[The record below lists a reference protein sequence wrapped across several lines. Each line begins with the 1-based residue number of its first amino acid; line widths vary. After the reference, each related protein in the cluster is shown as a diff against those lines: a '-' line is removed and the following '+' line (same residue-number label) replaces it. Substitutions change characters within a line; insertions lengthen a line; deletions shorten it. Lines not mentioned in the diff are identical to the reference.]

1 MVKQNIQAKIKDL
14 ENKKEKLDKEITSLK
29 IELNNESKN
38 SEWIAIPETD
48 LEVTKE
54 VLYKGKSFNE
64 IMQLKKPDEELLT
77 LRHIGIICE
86 YPELLKTLKMD
97 ASSTSDDFFFKQPF
111 PKNKANNYVA
121 RFYSYSGGSNLGFWN
136 DAVYWSRILGV
147 RFVRKK
153 GKKVKNV

>member
-14 ENKKEKLDKEITSLK
+14 EDKKEKLDKEISSLK

-54 VLYKGKSFNE
+54 VLHKGKSYNE

-97 ASSTSDDFFFKQPF
+97 ASSTNDDFFFKQPF

-121 RFYSYSGGSNLGFWN
+121 RFYSSSYWSGLGFR
-136 DAVYWSRILGV
+136 DGADYSYRTLGV